1 MFTLFKK
8 ELDYY
13 LNNAVG
19 YIVVILFAVFVNF
32 LYVKDIFLNGSVSMK
47 SFFGIIPWLF
57 LVFIPAI
64 TMRAFSEEKRL
75 NTIEVLLTLPI
86 SEAQIVISKFFANIV
101 LVILALLLTFALPA
115 SFYYLAHIYLPEVIV
130 GYAGAILMG
139 ASFIAVAMYF
149 SSLTKNQI
157 VSFLSSIL
165 VLFVLLG
172 VSSDLL
178 STFLPKL
185 IQDSLVYFSP
195 IYHFQNFAKGIVDLR
210 SVYYFMSIAILFLFL
225 TVVNLEKRD

>member
-57 LVFIPAI
+57 LIFIPAI

-75 NTIEVLLTLPI
+75 NTIEVLLTLPV
-86 SEAQIVISKFFANIV
+86 SEVQIVISKFFANIV
-101 LVILALLLTFALPA
+101 LVVLALLLTFALPA
-115 SFYYLAHIYLPEVIV
+115 SFYYLSHIYLPEVLV
-130 GYAGAILMG
+130 GYVGAVVMG
-139 ASFIAVAMYF
+139 ASFIAISMYF
-149 SSLTKNQI
+149 STLTKNQI
-157 VSFLSSIL
+157 VSFLSSLL

-172 VSSDLL
+172 ISSDLL
-178 STFLPKL
+178 SSLLPKFVQDML
-185 IQDSLVYFSP
+185 IYFSP
-195 IYHFQNFAKGIVDLR
+195 IYHFQNFAKGIIDLR
-210 SVYYFMSIAILFLFL
+210 SVYYFVSIAVLFLFL

>member
-75 NTIEVLLTLPI
+75 NTIEVLLTLPV

>member
-57 LVFIPAI
+57 LIFIPAI
-64 TMRAFSEEKRL
+64 SMRAFSEEKRL
-75 NTIEVLLTLPI
+75 NTIEVLLTLPV
-86 SEAQIVISKFFANIV
+86 SEAQIVIAKFFTYIV
-101 LVILALLLTFALPA
+101 LVILALLLTFTLPA

-130 GYAGAILMG
+130 GYAGAVIMG

-157 VSFLSSIL
+157 VSFLSSLL
-165 VLFVLLG
+165 VLFILLG
-172 VSSDLL
+172 ISSDLL
-178 STFLPKL
+178 STFLPKF
-185 IQDSLVYFSP
+185 IQDALVYFSP

-210 SVYYFMSIAILFLFL
+210 SVYYFVSIAVLFLFL

>member
-57 LVFIPAI
+57 LIFIPAI

-75 NTIEVLLTLPI
+75 NTIEVLLTLPV
-86 SEAQIVISKFFANIV
+86 SEAQIVIAKFFTYIL
-101 LVILALLLTFALPA
+101 LVMFALFLTLSLPA
-115 SFYYLAHIYLPEVIV
+115 SFYYLAHIYLPEVVV
-130 GYAGAILMG
+130 GYGGSVLMG
-139 ASFIAVAMYF
+139 ASFIAISMYF
-149 SSLTKNQI
+149 STLTKNQI
-157 VSFLSSIL
+157 VSFLSSLL
-165 VLFVLLG
+165 VLFILLG

-178 STFLPKL
+178 SSFLPKL
-185 IQDSLVYFSP
+185 VQDILVYFSP
-195 IYHFQNFAKGIVDLR
+195 IYHFQNFAKGIIDLR
-210 SVYYFMSIAILFLFL
+210 SVYYFVSITVLFLFL

>member
-57 LVFIPAI
+57 LIFIPAI

-75 NTIEVLLTLPI
+75 NTIEVLLTLPV
-86 SEAQIVISKFFANIV
+86 SETQIVIAKFFTYIV
-101 LVILALLLTFALPA
+101 LVMLALLLTFSLPA
-115 SFYYLAHIYLPEVIV
+115 SFYYLAHIYLPEVVV
-130 GYAGAILMG
+130 GYIGSVLMG
-139 ASFIAVAMYF
+139 ASFIAIAMYF
-149 SSLTKNQI
+149 STLTKNQI
-157 VSFLSSIL
+157 VSFLSSLL

-172 VSSDLL
+172 ISSDLL
-178 STFLPKL
+178 STLLPKF
-185 IQDSLVYFSP
+185 IQDILVYFGP

-210 SVYYFMSIAILFLFL
+210 SVYYFVSIAVLFLFL

>member
-57 LVFIPAI
+57 LIFIPAI

-75 NTIEVLLTLPI
+75 NTIEVLLTLPV
-86 SEAQIVISKFFANIV
+86 SEAQIVIAKFFTYIV

-130 GYAGAILMG
+130 GYAGAVLMG
-139 ASFIAVAMYF
+139 ASFIAIAMYF
-149 SSLTKNQI
+149 STLTKNQI
-157 VSFLSSIL
+157 VSFLSSLL
-165 VLFVLLG
+165 VLFILLG

-178 STFLPKL
+178 SSFLPKL
-185 IQDSLVYFSP
+185 VQDMLIYFSP
-195 IYHFQNFAKGIVDLR
+195 IYHFQNFAKGIIDLR
-210 SVYYFMSIAILFLFL
+210 SVYYFVSITVLFLFL

>member
-57 LVFIPAI
+57 LIFIPAI

-75 NTIEVLLTLPI
+75 NTIEVLLTLPVT
-86 SEAQIVISKFFANIV
+86 EAQIVIAKFFTYIV
-101 LVILALLLTFALPA
+101 LVMLALLLTFSLPA
-115 SFYYLAHIYLPEVIV
+115 SFYYLAHIYLPEVVV
-130 GYAGAILMG
+130 GYIGSVLMG
-139 ASFIAVAMYF
+139 ASFIAIAMYF
-149 SSLTKNQI
+149 STLTKNQI
-157 VSFLSSIL
+157 VSFLSSLL

-172 VSSDLL
+172 ISSDLL
-178 STFLPKL
+178 STLLPKF
-185 IQDSLVYFSP
+185 IQDILVYFGP

-210 SVYYFMSIAILFLFL
+210 SVYYFVSIAVLFLFL

>member
-57 LVFIPAI
+57 LIFIPAI

-75 NTIEVLLTLPI
+75 NTIEVLLTLPV
-86 SEAQIVISKFFANIV
+86 SEAQIVIAKFFTYIV

-115 SFYYLAHIYLPEVIV
+115 SFYYLAHIYLPEVLV
-130 GYAGAILMG
+130 GYAGAVLMG
-139 ASFIAVAMYF
+139 ASFIAISMYF
-149 SSLTKNQI
+149 STLTKNQI
-157 VSFLSSIL
+157 VSFLSSLL

-172 VSSDLL
+172 ISSDLL
-178 STFLPKL
+178 SSLLPKL
-185 IQDSLVYFSP
+185 IQDMLVYFSP

-210 SVYYFMSIAILFLFL
+210 SVYYFMSIAVLFLFL

>member
-57 LVFIPAI
+57 LIFIPAI

-75 NTIEVLLTLPI
+75 NTIEVLLTLPV
-86 SEAQIVISKFFANIV
+86 SEAQIVIAKFFTYIV
-101 LVILALLLTFALPA
+101 LVMLALLLTFSLPA
-115 SFYYLAHIYLPEVIV
+115 SFYYLAHIYLPEVVV
-130 GYAGAILMG
+130 GYVGSVLMG
-139 ASFIAVAMYF
+139 ASFIAIAMYF
-149 SSLTKNQI
+149 STLTKNQI
-157 VSFLSSIL
+157 VSFLSSLL

-172 VSSDLL
+172 ISSDLL
-178 STFLPKL
+178 STLIPKF
-185 IQDSLVYFSP
+185 IQDILVYFGP

-210 SVYYFMSIAILFLFL
+210 SVYYFVSIAVLFLFL

>member
-57 LVFIPAI
+57 LIFIPAI
-64 TMRAFSEEKRL
+64 TMRAFSEEKRM
-75 NTIEVLLTLPI
+75 NTIEVLLTLPV
-86 SEAQIVISKFFANIV
+86 SEAQIVIAKFFTYIV
-101 LVILALLLTFALPA
+101 LVMLALLLTLSLPI

-130 GYAGAILMG
+130 GYVGAVLMG
-139 ASFIAVAMYF
+139 TSFIAIAMYF
-149 SSLTKNQI
+149 STLTKNQI
-157 VSFLSSIL
+157 VSFLSSLL

-172 VSSDLL
+172 ISSDLL

-185 IQDSLVYFSP
+185 VQDMLVYFSP

-210 SVYYFMSIAILFLFL
+210 SVYYFVSIAVLFLFL

>member
-57 LVFIPAI
+57 LIFIPAI

-75 NTIEVLLTLPI
+75 NTIELLLTLPV
-86 SEAQIVISKFFANIV
+86 SEAQIVIAKFFTYIV
-101 LVILALLLTFALPA
+101 LVMLALLLTFSLPA

-130 GYAGAILMG
+130 GYAGAVLMG
-139 ASFIAVAMYF
+139 ASFIAIAMYF
-149 SSLTKNQI
+149 STLTKNQI
-157 VSFLSSIL
+157 VSFLSSLL

-172 VSSDLL
+172 ISSDLL
-178 STFLPKL
+178 STLLPKF
-185 IQDSLVYFSP
+185 IQDMLVYFSP

-210 SVYYFMSIAILFLFL
+210 SVYYFVSIAVLFLFL

>member
-57 LVFIPAI
+57 LIFIPAI

-75 NTIEVLLTLPI
+75 NTIEVLLTLPV
-86 SEAQIVISKFFANIV
+86 SEAQIVIAKFFTYIV

-115 SFYYLAHIYLPEVIV
+115 SFYYLAHIYLPEVLV
-130 GYAGAILMG
+130 GYAGAVLMG
-139 ASFIAVAMYF
+139 ASFIAISMYF
-149 SSLTKNQI
+149 STLTKNQI
-157 VSFLSSIL
+157 VSFLSSLL
-165 VLFVLLG
+165 VL
-172 VSSDLL
+172 
-178 STFLPKL
+178 
-185 IQDSLVYFSP
+185 
-195 IYHFQNFAKGIVDLR
+195 
-210 SVYYFMSIAILFLFL
+210 LFF
-225 TVVNLEKRD
+225 